1 MAYLNVDEVESA
13 IAAMAREW
21 PELCERIVLPKRSCE
36 GRSISALRIGK
47 LPESEGDVL
56 LLSGCH
62 HAREW
67 GGADICISLAADILE
82 AYSRGTGL
90 KYGGKS
96 FSKNELIRL
105 VEGIHIVILPNV
117 NPDGRHHSQTR
128 DRLWRRN
135 RNPAYAGGNP
145 TCMGVDLNRNY
156 DFLWDFRKHFH
167 PKADVGTSDNPC
179 DPQQTWRGPSPLSEP
194 EAQNVDWLLRRYP
207 RLRWYVD
214 LHSYGEL
221 ILYPWGSD
229 EHQSD
234 QPGMSFQNPLLDGK
248 RGLPKDAL
256 YQEYIPAADADT
268 YRRLAAS
275 MASSIKAVRG
285 RKYAPQSGFDLY
297 PTSGCADDY
306 AYSLHRLDPRL
317 PKVLAFTIEWGRKFQ
332 PAWPEMEHIIAEV
345 SAGLLNL
352 GLQGSRISGRV
363 QITLKAHMLLIEKG
377 EQRSLEFMVQ
387 SMRPL
392 ELRLDC
398 PPGYEAAD
406 LKVAAAP
413 GSRTL
418 RIPIRSRTDRG
429 GKLLVHC
436 PQTGEEWEVQLR
448 PF

>member
-13 IAAMAREW
+13 LIAMAREW
-21 PELCERIVLPKRSCE
+21 PTLCERIVLPKRSCE
-36 GRSISALRIGK
+36 GRSISALRIGR
-47 LPESEGDVL
+47 LPEEEGDVL
-56 LLSGCH
+56 LISGCH

-67 GGADICISLAADILE
+67 GGADICVSLAADILE

-96 FSKNELIRL
+96 FSKAELARV
-105 VEGIHIVILPNV
+105 VEGMHLVILPNV
-117 NPDGRHHSQTR
+117 NPDGRHHSQTQ

-135 RNPAYAGGNP
+135 RNRSYAGGNP
-145 TCMGVDLNRNY
+145 TCIGVDLNRNY

-194 EAQNVDWLLRRYP
+194 EVQNVDWLLRRYP

-221 ILYPWGSD
+221 ILTPWGSD
-229 EHQSD
+229 EPQSD
-234 QPGMSFQNPLLDGK
+234 HPKMDFQNPLLDGK
-248 RGLPKDAL
+248 RGLPNDAL
-256 YQEYIPAADADT
+256 YQEYIPAADARI
-268 YRRLAAS
+268 YRQLAEG

-285 RKYAPQSGFDLY
+285 RKYTPQSGFDLY

-306 AYSLHRLDPRL
+306 AYSLHRVDNRL
-317 PKVLAFTIEWGRKFQ
+317 PKILAFTIEWGRKFQ
-332 PAWPEMEHIIAEV
+332 PAWPEMEQIIGEV

-352 GLQGSRISGRV
+352 GLEGMRISGRV
-363 QITLKAHMLLIEKG
+363 QITLKTNLLRIEKG
-377 EQRSLEFMVQ
+377 EQRSLEFLIQ
-387 SMRPL
+387 TMRPL

-406 LKVAAAP
+406 RKVPAAA
-413 GSRTL
+413 GSRTV
-418 RIPIRSRTDRG
+418 RIPIQSRTDRG
-429 GKLLVHC
+429 GRLLVHC
-436 PQTGEEWEVQLR
+436 PQTGEEWEIQLR